1 MIVAVVGGGAVVAVV
16 GGGVVV
22 EDVNVKPCKTG
33 LDVRG
38 GPGGPGGWPRGPS
51 PLGTIT
57 GSGRGG
63 LWKLTQ

>member
-38 GPGGPGGWPRGPS
+38 GPGGPGG
-51 PLGTIT
+51 
-57 GSGRGG
+57 
-63 LWKLTQ
+63 